1 MQLKWLPTELRLLLM
16 IKIIFWFYVIIFI
29 FSIVFIVVK
38 LIERLKEKREEDKKM
53 KDYRDY

>member
-1 MQLKWLPTELRLLLM
+1 MQLKWLPTELQLLLM
-16 IKIIFWFYVIIFI
+16 INIIVWFCLIIVLI
-29 FSIVFIVVK
+29 VK

>member
-1 MQLKWLPTELRLLLM
+1 M
-16 IKIIFWFYVIIFI
+16 IKIIFWFYAL
-29 FSIVFIVVK
+29 VFILSLVFIGVK